1 MSFKKLCGMLW
12 VSMLFFVLV
21 ACGGENTESSNGE
34 SADSER
40 SEQANEDD
48 AVAEE
53 MRVALYSQPATLD
66 QPMDTGIQSRDI
78 GRLMFETLVT
88 VDSTFKP
95 VPMLAESIDVSDD
108 GLTYTFKLREGIA
121 FHNEKEMKSE
131 DVIASMERW
140 MEKSTITGNIFD
152 DANWTAE
159 DDYTVLLNLSAP
171 SSLTLDMLASPK
183 QAAAIMPKEVV
194 EGAAAE
200 GVEEYI
206 GTGPYEFVEWKQD
219 QYIHFTKYDEYKP
232 VEGEP
237 NGLAGKKE
245 ALVKDIYIDIVTDA
259 STRLAGL
266 KTGQYDIA
274 YQLPNDDYEQITND
288 PNLQPFPAV
297 HGELMLVFN
306 KVEGIASDVKIRQA
320 INAALDADEVML
332 GAVVT
337 EDLYWLSPGYMN
349 KDIEAWN
356 SNAGEEY
363 YNQAN
368 PEKAEQLLE
377 EAGYNGETFTIIT
390 TRDDDV
396 IYNAS
401 VVIQEQLSQ
410 IGMNVELEVYDMPTM
425 FGKREDPNAWNA
437 FITGSSV
444 VSAPPQLLAL
454 SPTWALGVNND
465 DILNKVKE
473 IETSASQE
481 EAKAIWDEVQ
491 QYAWEEHVP
500 VSVLGGYSMFHAG
513 SSKVEGFTT
522 FSGAIF
528 WNTKIVE

>member
-1 MSFKKLCGMLW
+1 MAFKRFYGMLCIW
-12 VSMLFFVLV
+12 ILLVVLV
-21 ACGGENTESSNGE
+21 ACGENGAQSTEDTSN
-34 SADSER
+34 DHDPT
-40 SEQANEDD
+40 EQIDEDHEVKD
-48 AVAEE
+48 EL
-53 MRVALYSQPATLD
+53 RVALYSQPATLD

-88 VDSTFKP
+88 IDSKWQP

-108 GLTYTFKLREGIA
+108 GLTYTFKLREGVT
-121 FHNEKEMKSE
+121 FHNGKKMTSE
-131 DVIASMERW
+131 DVVASMERW

-152 DANWTAE
+152 DAHWVAE
-159 DDYTVLLNLSAP
+159 NDYTVVLNLSAP

-183 QAAAIMPKEVV
+183 QAAAIMPKEIV
-194 EGAAAE
+194 EAAPAE
-200 GVEEYI
+200 GVEDYI
-206 GTGPYEFVEWKQD
+206 GTGPYQFVEWKQD
-219 QYIHFTKYDEYKP
+219 QYIHFTRFDDYKA

-237 NGLAGKKE
+237 NGLSGKKE
-245 ALVKDIYIDIVTDA
+245 ALVKDIYVDIVTDA

-274 YQLPNDDYEQITND
+274 YQIPNDDYEQVANN

-320 INAALDADEVML
+320 INAALDADDIML

-349 KDIEAWN
+349 KDIATWH
-356 SNAGEEY
+356 STAGEEY

-368 PEKAEQLLE
+368 PEKAKQLLE
-377 EAGYNGETFTIIT
+377 EAGYNGDTFTIIT

-425 FGKREDPNAWNA
+425 FGKREDPKAWHA

-444 VSAPPQLLAL
+444 VSTPPQLLAL
-454 SPTWALGVNND
+454 SPTWAGGVNND
-465 DILNKVKE
+465 KIIHMLKD
-473 IETSASQE
+473 IETSVSLE
-481 EAKAIWDEVQ
+481 EAQAIWDEVQ
-491 QYAWEEHVP
+491 QYAWEEYVP
-500 VSVLGGYSMFHAG
+500 VSILGGYSMFHAG

-528 WNTKIVE
+528 WNTKVVE